1 MKYFIILVT
10 VTFFFCGCAPKVV
23 QLEQPGAIG
32 KEGPAI
38 GKDGKGE
45 KEGGVTEEEL
55 ARSRRE
61 RERLM
66 LEEMKKSLLKDIH
79 FDFDSYTIEA
89 DELPRLKEIGG
100 WLKNDK
106 DIRITIEGHCDE
118 RGSIEYNLVLGQK
131 RAETV
136 KDHLVKLGVDGKR
149 IKTISY
155 GKELLLD
162 PGHTEEAWAKNR
174 RAHFKVD

>member
-1 MKYFIILVT
+1 MKYFIILIT
-10 VTFFFCGCAPKVV
+10 VIFIFCGCTPKVV
-23 QLEQPGAIG
+23 KLEQPGATG
-32 KEGPAI
+32 KEGPAFE
-38 GKDGKGE
+38 KGE

-79 FDFDSYTIEA
+79 FDFDSYTIQA
-89 DELPRLKEIGG
+89 DELPRLKEMGS
-100 WLKNDK
+100 WLKNDR

-136 KDHLVKLGVDGKR
+136 KDHLVKLGVDKKR

>member
-1 MKYFIILVT
+1 MKYFIILIT
-10 VTFFFCGCAPKVV
+10 VIFIFCGCAPKVV
-23 QLEQPGAIG
+23 QLEQPGATG
-32 KEGPAI
+32 KEGPVFE
-38 GKDGKGE
+38 KGE

-79 FDFDSYTIEA
+79 FDFDSYTIKT
-89 DELPRLKEIGG
+89 DELPRLKEIGS

-136 KDHLVKLGVDGKR
+136 KDHLVKLGVDEKR